1 VRYIGGEHVQAFES
15 AFAGPPMEEY
25 LWVAN
30 MCRSLGH
37 RLLLFPFDGAF
48 DTQTS
53 SPRTYLR
60 ADLAGREP
68 SAPRWLTPAGDC
80 TSSLQGCGRLRP
92 PPRVK
97 RRNPV
102 ILAWH
107 AAPAQQLLSRT
118 VSL

>member
-1 VRYIGGEHVQAFES
+1 MRYIGGEHVQAFES

-60 ADLAGREP
+60 ADLAGRP
-68 SAPRWLTPAGDC
+68 GAFCTPMAHPG
-80 TSSLQGCGRLRP
+80 GRLHQQ
-92 PPRVK
+92 
-97 RRNPV
+97 
-102 ILAWH
+102 LAGLRAPE
-107 AAPAQQLLSRT
+107 AAPAR
-118 VSL
+118 